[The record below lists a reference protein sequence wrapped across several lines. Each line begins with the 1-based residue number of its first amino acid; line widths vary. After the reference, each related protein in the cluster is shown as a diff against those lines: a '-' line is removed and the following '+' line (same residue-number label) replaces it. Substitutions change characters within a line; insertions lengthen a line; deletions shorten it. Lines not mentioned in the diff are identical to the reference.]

1 MLEILINISNVISP
15 IFYKILYMSIIGT
28 IIGVIVLL
36 ITKFFDNKLTAKW
49 KCIMWVIPLLFFM
62 IPISRIQINI
72 NNDITMSSVID
83 KVETTLNCAHTI
95 NYIKTGD
102 IEVQENTQRI
112 QSCDITINNI
122 MPIVWLIGL
131 FIFTS
136 TYIIGNI
143 KLKHTIRNLE
153 NLQDSRMKIILIKC
167 KNKLNIN
174 KKVEIKLQNFN
185 MSPCIH
191 GIIRPKILISK
202 DFIKQDNDTIKN
214 VFMHELSHY
223 KRKDMITNYFLLIIT
238 AIHWFNPII
247 YRVFKKIRQEMEL
260 ATDEIALNRMN
271 KDEKKRYGLTLI
283 NLLQT
288 YNSQKVATKMLY
300 ITDDNKNMERR
311 IKKIKISTRFK
322 KYSML
327 TTITIL
333 IIILGCILPFII
345 KPVKAKTDEIES
357 KQIPK
362 EDIEKVEEA
371 NLENEKKSQ
380 ILEGK
385 WKIYNAKNN
394 NENVPLSTFFG
405 SGGSKYGGSIILNKD
420 GTYSKSIGINSQENE
435 DEMNGRYEVVG
446 DFVYLNSYSGK
457 TSIIKYIEGDID
469 ILKEQVNK
477 NTEFYYKK

>member
-371 NLENEKKSQ
+371 N
-380 ILEGK
+380 
-385 WKIYNAKNN
+385 
-394 NENVPLSTFFG
+394 
-405 SGGSKYGGSIILNKD
+405 
-420 GTYSKSIGINSQENE
+420 
-435 DEMNGRYEVVG
+435 
-446 DFVYLNSYSGK
+446 
-457 TSIIKYIEGDID
+457 
-469 ILKEQVNK
+469 
-477 NTEFYYKK
+477 